1 MRAGEEIV
9 RCYRPA
15 LTSQQSIQLH
25 IFSTEDDVSDNLK
38 VNISLVLIKRS
49 IYCVFKWHRA
59 HSTYCCGIIVDL
71 YAIIYTAQEAVKA
84 AGG

>member
-1 MRAGEEIV
+1 MWAGEEIV

-38 VNISLVLIKRS
+38 VNISFVLVKRP
-49 IYCVFKWHRA
+49 IYFVFLNGPGHVQP
-59 HSTYCCGIIVDL
+59 TV
-71 YAIIYTAQEAVKA
+71 
-84 AGG
+84 AGLL